1 MGLLFKVA
9 SCILDLAQIQA
20 FFSTLNIYLNKGSRM
35 LTTAL
40 WWPCLVTLNLQLWFS
55 SPPGVVTISSALNC
69 DKQVNQRKQPM
80 TIPWFEY
87 PRRVSDSAPEFSR
100 FSDIKNLQPN
110 QEHNSKPLESINPT
124 TLRDYWTFCR
134 CAVMTK
140 FFALISSFWSL
151 FFSRPGQDNRPPQC
165 QVGWMWKN
173 PDENDAILRAI
184 LRTVPRHESTVF
196 CG

>member
-1 MGLLFKVA
+1 MGSNVGPGLCRLSNDRCKPA
-9 SCILDLAQIQA
+9 LPI
-20 FFSTLNIYLNKGSRM
+20 STWNAKWDVNSGVPLRALTRWEVLNDNWTR
-35 LTTAL
+35 TR
-40 WWPCLVTLNLQLWFS
+40 
-55 SPPGVVTISSALNC
+55 C

-110 QEHNSKPLESINPT
+110 QKNNSEPLESINPT

-134 CAVMTK
+134 CAVMTN

-151 FFSRPGQDNRPPQC
+151 FFSRPGQDNRPLS
-165 QVGWMWKN
+165 VKSDG
-173 PDENDAILRAI
+173 
-184 LRTVPRHESTVF
+184 
-196 CG
+196 CGKTQTKMTPFYGLFWERCRDMS

>member
-1 MGLLFKVA
+1 MGESTPELRNVVTLGLL
-9 SCILDLAQIQA
+9 
-20 FFSTLNIYLNKGSRM
+20 
-35 LTTAL
+35 L
-40 WWPCLVTLNLQLWFS
+40 WICNFDSLHHLELSQFITGNHLCF
-55 SPPGVVTISSALNC
+55 C
-69 DKQVNQRKQPM
+69 DKQVNQRQQPM
-80 TIPWFEY
+80 IIPWFEY
-87 PRRVSDSAPEFSR
+87 PCRGSGSAPEFSR

-110 QEHNSKPLESINPT
+110 QKNNSEPLESINPT

-134 CAVMTK
+134 CAVMTN

-184 LRTVPRHESTVF
+184 LRTVPRHESTEF

>member
-1 MGLLFKVA
+1 MTLGLLLWICNFD
-9 SCILDLAQIQA
+9 SLHHLELSQ
-20 FFSTLNIYLNKGSRM
+20 FFMGKDS
-35 LTTAL
+35 
-40 WWPCLVTLNLQLWFS
+40 
-55 SPPGVVTISSALNC
+55 C

-100 FSDIKNLQPN
+100 FSDIKNFQPDQKN
-110 QEHNSKPLESINPT
+110 NSKTLESINPT
-124 TLRDYWTFCR
+124 PLRDYWTFCR
-134 CAVMTK
+134 CSVMTK
-140 FFALISSFWSL
+140 L
-151 FFSRPGQDNRPPQC
+151 FRSNIKLLVIIFLSPRAGQPAPQC

-173 PDENDAILRAI
+173 PDENDAMLRAI